1 MTFALTE
8 LPIVRSD
15 GPRFAPDCRVRATS
29 LALPP
34 TLSFTRDRD
43 RIALRLRQELGTKG
57 LVAFGEQVHGG
68 EIAEAVGNEP
78 GAESGWLL
86 MPGADA
92 VVVPGGG
99 AIAVARTADCVPIL
113 VASAE
118 SPWVAAVHAGWRG
131 TLARLLEKTIDAAV
145 ASGLSPGRL
154 SLWVGPHIGEEVFEV
169 SPELAATF
177 GREFAPL
184 GFRPAG
190 RHLDLGRLNVLQAV
204 ARGVPADRI
213 GVSGRCT
220 FRSDGE
226 LPSYRRDGRCRGQ
239 IYSAICASV

>member
-1 MTFALTE
+1 MRSALTDS
-8 LPIVRSD
+8 PITRSD
-15 GPRFAPDCRVRATS
+15 APCFAPDCQVRAVS

-34 TLSFTRDRD
+34 TLSFTRDCD
-43 RIALRLRQELGTKG
+43 RIAARLRQELGATG
-57 LVAFGEQVHGG
+57 PVTFGEQVHGG
-68 EIAEAVGNEP
+68 VVAQVTGDPRGEGR
-78 GAESGWLL
+78 GWLV

-92 VVVPGGG
+92 LVVPRGG

-118 SPWVAAVHAGWRG
+118 APWVAAVHAGWRG
-131 TLARLLEKTIDAAV
+131 TLARIVEKTIDAAV

-154 SLWVGPHIGEEVFEV
+154 SLWVGPHIGEDVFEV

-184 GFRPAG
+184 GFRPTG

-204 ARGVPADRI
+204 SRGVAADRI
-213 GVSGRCT
+213 RMSGRCT
-220 FRSDGE
+220 FRSPGE

-239 IYSAICASV
+239 IYSAICACP